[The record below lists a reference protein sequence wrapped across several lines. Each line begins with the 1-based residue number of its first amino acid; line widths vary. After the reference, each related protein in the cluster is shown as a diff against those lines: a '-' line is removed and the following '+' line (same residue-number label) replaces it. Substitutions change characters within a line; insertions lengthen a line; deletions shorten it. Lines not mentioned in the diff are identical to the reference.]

1 MQVIIDQV
9 VSRIRTVDGDTAL
22 SPQTLA
28 QIVAAVLR
36 AIEDRERETARE
48 DEELS
53 QRNYQ
58 QRNRPWAR

>member
-22 SPQTLA
+22 SPRTLA
-28 QIVAAVLR
+28 QIVGAVLR

>member
-9 VSRIRTVDGDTAL
+9 VSRIRTVDGDTTL
-22 SPQTLA
+22 SPQTLS

>member
-9 VSRIRTVDGDTAL
+9 VSRIRAADGNAAL

-28 QIVAAVLR
+28 RIVAAVLR